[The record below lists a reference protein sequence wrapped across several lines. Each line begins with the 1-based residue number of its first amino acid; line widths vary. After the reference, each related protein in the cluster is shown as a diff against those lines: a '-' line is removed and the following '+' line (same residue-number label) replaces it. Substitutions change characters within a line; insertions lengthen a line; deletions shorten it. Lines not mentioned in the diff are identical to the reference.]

1 MTELEA
7 LLRRRLDER
16 RRNLA
21 SHAGARERWVL
32 ECRAIARRI
41 ADWMRPLE
49 TKGYVEVSF
58 VATPIHEELLGDY
71 EAEGVRLVFVDDRVL
86 SLVPVARHVLG
97 ADGRIDIMSI
107 NACLAMLI
115 RRDGEWCFARREE
128 RTGPPLTW
136 KFDRHSFHDFLVAFI
151 R

>member
-1 MTELEA
+1 MTELED
-7 LLRRRLDER
+7 LLRHRLSER
-16 RRNLA
+16 RRSLA
-21 SHAGARERWVL
+21 SHARVRERWVL

-41 ADWMRPLE
+41 ADWLRPLE
-49 TKGYVEVSF
+49 IKGYVDVSF

-71 EAEGVRLVFVDDRVL
+71 EAEGVRLVFVDEKVL
-86 SLVPVARHVLG
+86 RLVPVARHVLG
-97 ADGRIDIMSI
+97 ADGRIDVMSI

-136 KFDRHSFHDFLVAFI
+136 KLDRDSFHDFLVGFI

>member
-1 MTELEA
+1 MTELER
-7 LLRRRLDER
+7 LLQRRLDER
-16 RRNLA
+16 RRNFVG
-21 SHAGARERWVL
+21 HAGVRERWVL

-41 ADWMRPLE
+41 ADWLRPLE
-49 TKGYVEVSF
+49 TKGYVDVSF

-71 EAEGVRLVFVDDRVL
+71 EAEGVRLVFVDERVL

-97 ADGRIDIMSI
+97 ADGRIDVMSI

-136 KFDRHSFHDFLVAFI
+136 KLDRDSFHDFLVGFV

>member
-1 MTELEA
+1 MTELER
-7 LLRRRLDER
+7 LLQRRLDER

-21 SHAGARERWVL
+21 GHAGVRERWVL

-41 ADWMRPLE
+41 ADWLRPLE
-49 TKGYVEVSF
+49 TKGYVDVSF

-71 EAEGVRLVFVDDRVL
+71 EAEGVRLVFVDERVL

-97 ADGRIDIMSI
+97 ADGRIDVMSI

-136 KFDRHSFHDFLVAFI
+136 KLNRDSFHDFLVGFI

>member
-1 MTELEA
+1 MTELER
-7 LLRRRLDER
+7 LLQRRLDER
-16 RRNLA
+16 RRNLVG
-21 SHAGARERWVL
+21 HAGVRERWVL
-32 ECRAIARRI
+32 ECRSIARRI
-41 ADWMRPLE
+41 ADWLRPLE
-49 TKGYVEVSF
+49 TKGYVDVSF

-71 EAEGVRLVFVDDRVL
+71 EAEGVRLVFVDERVL

-97 ADGRIDIMSI
+97 ADGRIDVMSV

-136 KFDRHSFHDFLVAFI
+136 KLNRDSFHDFLVGFI

>member
-1 MTELEA
+1 MTELER
-7 LLRRRLDER
+7 LLQRRLDER
-16 RRNLA
+16 RRNVA
-21 SHAGARERWVL
+21 GHAGVRERWVL
-32 ECRAIARRI
+32 ECQAIARRI
-41 ADWMRPLE
+41 ADWLRPLE

-71 EAEGVRLVFVDDRVL
+71 EAEGVRLVFVDERVL

-97 ADGRIDIMSI
+97 ADGRIDVMSI

-136 KFDRHSFHDFLVAFI
+136 KLDRDSFHDFLVGFI

>member
-1 MTELEA
+1 MTELER
-7 LLRRRLDER
+7 LLQRRLDER

-21 SHAGARERWVL
+21 GHAGVRERWVL

-41 ADWMRPLE
+41 ADWLRPLE
-49 TKGYVEVSF
+49 TKGYVDVSF

-71 EAEGVRLVFVDDRVL
+71 EAEGVRLVFVDERVL

-97 ADGRIDIMSI
+97 ADGRIDVMSI

-136 KFDRHSFHDFLVAFI
+136 KLDRDSFHDFLVGFV